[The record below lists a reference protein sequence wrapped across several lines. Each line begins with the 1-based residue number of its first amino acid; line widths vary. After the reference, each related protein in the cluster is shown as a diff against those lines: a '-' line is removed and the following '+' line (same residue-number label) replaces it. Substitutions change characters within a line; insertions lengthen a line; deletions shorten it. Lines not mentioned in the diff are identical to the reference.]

1 MKMVISKISVK
12 NMETRAIIRK
22 HYKVLR
28 NKMSAEEIQQ
38 KSAQICGHIIASSWY
53 KKSKVVLGYYPLG
66 NEVNILPILEHAL
79 SVGKVVALPRTDK
92 DYCMD
97 FYQVKNLDTDVT
109 EGAFHIMEPKSRCEL
124 LLPSVS
130 AVENDTVIVLVPGVV
145 FDKKGNRYGYGRG
158 FYDRYFVRYEKLHRV
173 GIAYGLQISEESL
186 ETYPTDVKMHR
197 LVNEKE
203 EICEGTE

>member
-66 NEVNILPILEHAL
+66 NEVNTLP
-79 SVGKVVALPRTDK
+79 T
-92 DYCMD
+92 
-97 FYQVKNLDTDVT
+97 
-109 EGAFHIMEPKSRCEL
+109 
-124 LLPSVS
+124 
-130 AVENDTVIVLVPGVV
+130 
-145 FDKKGNRYGYGRG
+145 
-158 FYDRYFVRYEKLHRV
+158 
-173 GIAYGLQISEESL
+173 
-186 ETYPTDVKMHR
+186 
-197 LVNEKE
+197 
-203 EICEGTE
+203 